1 MPFLNGVSVQVG
13 MLRLRSE
20 DCFALLTA
28 ALSMTREGI
37 GRLVAPKCGVMGFG
51 KHAGDGWKPDRKLK
65 RHSNG
70 CNSSRIMACVPCPL
84 LRQQAIAAH
93 PVREPYAATDAASA
107 LRPAVLVAD
116 PVVGRAH
123 GGRGGPRRIQVSVG
137 PPYL

>member
-51 KHAGDGWKPDRKLK
+51 KHAWGRLE
-65 RHSNG
+65 
-70 CNSSRIMACVPCPL
+70 A
-84 LRQQAIAAH
+84 RQEAETPFQW
-93 PVREPYAATDAASA
+93 
-107 LRPAVLVAD
+107 L
-116 PVVGRAH
+116 
-123 GGRGGPRRIQVSVG
+123 
-137 PPYL
+137 